1 MRTPTSAAA
10 PLVAATPT
18 LAAAYPAARSA
29 ACSAARLAACSA
41 ARSAVLS
48 AALTLGLTPGLAP
61 ARADAQQLPLT
72 ECGALVHAG
81 EAHGFVG
88 LPQGDLFCPRVA
100 DPKELRTFAS
110 LLRGKAPGEA
120 DGIEPLLPFETTVG
134 AIGVGDAIGL
144 ARWGGPRAGDGL
156 QISIAASIFAQF
168 DMEAESFDL
177 INADYLV
184 AVPVTLRR
192 GGFSARLRVYHQ
204 SSHLG
209 DEFLLNVEP
218 ERVNV
223 AFESV
228 ELILSQAFGPLRVYA
243 GGEHLFNRDP
253 PDLEPRVAHGGVEF
267 RSAPGRSA
275 TFVAALDAKATEQ
288 QDWQPAWSLRG
299 GLEFGWARDPGHPP
313 RRLQLLGEFYDGP
326 SPYGQ
331 FYREQVRFIGIGLH
345 LSR

>member
-1 MRTPTSAAA
+1 MRTPISAAT
-10 PLVAATPT
+10 PLDTATPT
-18 LAAAYPAARSA
+18 LAAA
-29 ACSAARLAACSA
+29 CSAARPA
-41 ARSAVLS
+41 ARPAVLP
-48 AALTLGLTPGLAP
+48 AALTLAFALSVAP
-61 ARADAQQLPLT
+61 ATADAQQLPRT

-81 EAHGFVG
+81 EARGFVG
-88 LPQGDLFCPRVA
+88 LPQGDLFCPRIA

-110 LLRGKAPGEA
+110 LLRGKAPGET

-177 INADYLV
+177 INADYIV

-228 ELILSQAFGPLRVYA
+228 ELMLSQAFGPLRVYA
-243 GGEHLFNRDP
+243 GGEQLFNRDP

-275 TFVAALDAKATEQ
+275 SFVAALDAKSTEQ
-288 QDWQPAWSLRG
+288 QDWQPGWSLRG

-331 FYREQVRFIGIGLH
+331 FYREQVRFVGIGLH